1 MLSLK
6 NIFFILLGIM
16 LLTIIVNVF
25 FKFLGI
31 EFASYGNYLLWVIA
45 LVLFFMILDGKKEDL
60 FA

>member
-1 MLSLK
+1 
-6 NIFFILLGIM
+6 M

>member
-1 MLSLK
+1 MLV
-6 NIFFILLGIM
+6 GIM

-25 FKFLGI
+25 FQFLGI

-45 LVLFFMILDGKKEDL
+45 LALFFMILDGKKEDL